1 MNHVEK
7 PLSGQKSKWKAG
19 EVGMIYV
26 ITVWILLGGLFG
38 GLVQIVFDMQDTDEF
53 SYNTAFWFV
62 THFYETYSDQI
73 NSAGIIV
80 AIVFI
85 SVLILPGSLLII
97 ALVTLSKLFSAFW
110 KAFKFAFRKRR
121 DNTNES

>member
-1 MNHVEK
+1 
-7 PLSGQKSKWKAG
+7 
-19 EVGMIYV
+19 MIHLLV
-26 ITVWILLGGLFG
+26 AWVLLGGLFG
-38 GLVQIVFDMQDTDEF
+38 GIVQIIFSMQDTDEI
-53 SYNTAFWFV
+53 SYNTAFWYV

-73 NSAGIIV
+73 NRAGIIV

-110 KAFKFAFRKRR
+110 EAFKFVFRKRR
-121 DNTNES
+121 GDNE

>member
-1 MNHVEK
+1 
-7 PLSGQKSKWKAG
+7 
-19 EVGMIYV
+19 MIYV
-26 ITVWILLGGLFG
+26 IAAWVLLGGLFG
-38 GLVQIVFDMQDTDEF
+38 GIVQIIFTMQDTDEI

-62 THFYETYSDQI
+62 AHFYETYRDQI
-73 NSAGIIV
+73 NRTGIIV

-110 KAFKFAFRKRR
+110 EAFKFVFRKRGG
-121 DNTNES
+121 DANGSGKHDTDC